1 MAQAICI
8 EKGWTLIDLPPDA
21 GVSAF
26 KGLNK
31 IKGTLGTFLNK
42 VKAGE
47 IPKGSVLIIEKM
59 DRFSRNEIDLVIP
72 DFLSLLQS
80 GVEIF
85 SCVDRTHYTLAD
97 IRTNPMT
104 LTYAVMAMGMANDY
118 SKSLGGRVIKSVDI
132 KLAKAQQGQK
142 LQLGSWMPRWI
153 DFVGNDKQP
162 GQFKFNAHADT
173 IRRIA
178 TDYAN
183 GKSMYQIAIELTRE
197 KVPSLLGG
205 KWAQGTIANLVAHQ
219 CLLGDITIKGIKLKN
234 YYPAVITQAQWD
246 KLQAKLRE
254 NRSRKGAGEYVAN
267 LFRNRVK
274 CAHCGGAIRTAK
286 SHVHR
291 LYTCTA
297 KQVKTCSS
305 KYSIRVSEIELDFF
319 LLYLQQ
325 APDTLLAKNTPKH
338 TEIVA
343 AMTAELA
350 EHDKAIADTI
360 KLIGVVNVI
369 ELQTKLADLNQKR
382 EVVQG
387 ILEKVNA
394 GMISSQSAPKAL
406 TDVKG
411 IVSRLLKASGHTE
424 AQATKDFLKVANDF
438 EAALKDNTIR
448 KQLLALL
455 PSIVSSI
462 IIDTTKGRYRVVSI
476 NGVESEWRNVV
487 EPV

>member
-1 MAQAICI
+1 MNTKSLPKQTAGKLAYSYRRFSSAAQTDNTSLSRQLEMAQAICI

-274 CAHCGGAIRTAK
+274 CA
-286 SHVHR
+286 
-291 LYTCTA
+291 
-297 KQVKTCSS
+297 
-305 KYSIRVSEIELDFF
+305 
-319 LLYLQQ
+319 
-325 APDTLLAKNTPKH
+325 
-338 TEIVA
+338 IV
-343 AMTAELA
+343 
-350 EHDKAIADTI
+350 
-360 KLIGVVNVI
+360 G
-369 ELQTKLADLNQKR
+369 
-382 EVVQG
+382 
-387 ILEKVNA
+387 
-394 GMISSQSAPKAL
+394 
-406 TDVKG
+406 
-411 IVSRLLKASGHTE
+411 
-424 AQATKDFLKVANDF
+424 
-438 EAALKDNTIR
+438 
-448 KQLLALL
+448 
-455 PSIVSSI
+455 
-462 IIDTTKGRYRVVSI
+462 
-476 NGVESEWRNVV
+476 
-487 EPV
+487 EP